1 MIMRV
6 KPYYCPHCEQFRSW
20 FQVKHGAYK
29 TEHFYVYDGILCK
42 YCNHLVLEI
51 KPEYEKFIVHL
62 YTKGEKRE
70 EWLEKLKEE
79 RSDNCGC

>member
-20 FQVKHGAYK
+20 FQVKHGTYK
-29 TEHFYVYDGILCK
+29 TKH
-42 YCNHLVLEI
+42 CNHLVLEI

-70 EWLEKLKEE
+70 EWLKQEG
-79 RSDNCGC
+79 SDNCEC